1 MVGEQH
7 MYNTTEQ
14 FMEKM
19 QEFFPVTKER
29 YNESVAEYGEVR
41 VTIIIED
48 VFMPEIIR
56 LLSADENSP
65 FLEEIF
71 QYIEEIVSD
80 NNDHLI
86 DILSVTMFEIL
97 GNDKKIL
104 KTALRYM
111 GTKTTM
117 LQLEANKALGRL

>member
-1 MVGEQH
+1 

-80 NNDHLI
+80 NNVHLI

>member
-1 MVGEQH
+1 MH
-7 MYNTTEQ
+7 NTIEH
-14 FMEKM
+14 FMDRM
-19 QEFFPVTKER
+19 QEFFPMTREM

-41 VTIIIED
+41 ATIIIED

-65 FLEEIF
+65 FLEEMF

-80 NNDHLI
+80 NNDHLT

-104 KTALRYM
+104 KAAQRYM

-117 LQLEANKALGRL
+117 LQLEAERTLGRL